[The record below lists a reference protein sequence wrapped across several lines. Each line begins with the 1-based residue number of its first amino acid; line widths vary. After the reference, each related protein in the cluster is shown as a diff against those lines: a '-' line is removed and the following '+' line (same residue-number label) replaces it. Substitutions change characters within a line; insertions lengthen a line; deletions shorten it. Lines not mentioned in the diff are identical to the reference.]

1 MEQNLQ
7 SLMVQVAQLGEL
19 SEAEARR
26 IMGEVYND
34 GIVSRPEAEALFSLS
49 DRLTQWEPDWAV
61 RFIGA
66 ICDFLLQNEPPMG
79 LVNEEEARWLLSQ
92 IAPHGK
98 DVSIQ
103 HIDLVLKLLQKA
115 ELAPAFLGTFVL
127 SALASH
133 AKVAGR
139 VDQETTERIR
149 RALFAPA
156 GEGGIWVSRREAEIL
171 FEINDAIAFAK
182 NDASWND
189 LFARAVANHL
199 LARAHP
205 DPLSEAEMFRRE
217 AWLRDNS
224 PNVQSFLQRATT
236 SFASGSWFENVTY
249 SAKKASAARSA
260 AEAAAQREAEKV
272 TADENDWLFKRLG
285 WDEKTS
291 PAERALIEFL
301 NLEVPGLATG
311 LAVAS

>member
-7 SLMVQVAQLGEL
+7 ALMMQVAQLGEL
-19 SEAEARR
+19 SETGARR
-26 IMGEVYND
+26 IMGEVYSD
-34 GIVSRPEAEALFSLS
+34 GIVSRSEAEVLFSIS
-49 DRLTQWEPDWAV
+49 DRLTRWEPDWSI

-66 ICDFLLQNEPPMG
+66 ICDYLLAHERPKG
-79 LVNEEEARWLLSQ
+79 AVSDDEARWLIEQ

-103 HIDLVLKLLQKA
+103 HIDLLLKLLQRA

-127 SALASH
+127 GALASLVRSSG
-133 AKVAGR
+133 KI
-139 VDQETTERIR
+139 DPETTARIR
-149 RALFAPA
+149 LALYAPA
-156 GEGGIWVSRREAEIL
+156 GEGGVWVSRREAEIL
-171 FEINDAIAFAK
+171 FEINDAVAFAK

-205 DPLSEAEMFRRE
+205 NPLSEADMFQRE
-217 AWLRDNS
+217 AWLEDTS
-224 PNVQSFLQRATT
+224 ANVQSFLRRTVT
-236 SFASGSWFENVTY
+236 SYASGSWFENVTY
-249 SAKKASAARSA
+249 SAKKASAARMA
-260 AEAAAQREAEKV
+260 AEAAALREAEQV
-272 TADENDWLFKRLG
+272 TPDENEWLFKRLG